1 MGFLVNIQNI
11 LWILWVGW
19 ILFIHPDWLRCVQIL
34 FPFWCRQII
43 LKETCF
49 LRDKTPEISPDGM
62 GDEGLQRSLSVFD
75 FQRFLF
81 VFYFCVFAGSNM
93 RISLISKTRFMF
105 LYSTTLLSFGLGG
118 FVKKRWLFGRNK
130 NDWTFLKTSSTIL
143 HPTSS
148 YNSSFQHPL

>member
-1 MGFLVNIQNI
+1 MCRFYSLFGVGKLFLKKPV
-11 LWILWVGW
+11 
-19 ILFIHPDWLRCVQIL
+19 
-34 FPFWCRQII
+34 
-43 LKETCF
+43 F

-118 FVKKRWLFGRNK
+118 FVKKG
-130 NDWTFLKTSSTIL
+130 DFLEETKMIEHS
-143 HPTSS
+143 
-148 YNSSFQHPL
+148 